1 MLCLILKPKKPRDTD
16 CVSGKEEEIVL
27 EAEGKVAR
35 WSLHSSLS
43 VNIQVAE
50 GGRKTR
56 SLLSF
61 FVPCLQPTKC
71 FQLMLSLHVH
81 KQ

>member
-1 MLCLILKPKKPRDTD
+1 MDTLPIRKWFKVLCLILKPKKTGGMD

-43 VNIQVAE
+43 VNFQVAK
-50 GGRKTR
+50 GRK
-56 SLLSF
+56 
-61 FVPCLQPTKC
+61 
-71 FQLMLSLHVH
+71 
-81 KQ
+81 